1 MTIGAAQG
9 GGFRAAAVAPG
20 KAAPDATAQPML
32 SVERLSVRYGP
43 VRALHDASIRV
54 APGELVAL
62 LGPNGAGK
70 TSLISGIA
78 GLVPAEGSVRFQGR
92 ELTRLPAEDRVRRG
106 LTVTPEGRHVFANLT
121 VAENLRLGAAI
132 RRDRAAAAADLE
144 KYLGL
149 FPILKERYAQP
160 AGTLSGGEQQMLAI
174 ARSMMS
180 RPSLLMLDEPS
191 LGLAPRIVERIFD
204 YIRLLKAE
212 GVTLLVVE
220 QNVMQALKHA
230 DRAYVISTGVIRH
243 EGPAEELR
251 ADPRLIDLYLG
262 G

>member
-1 MTIGAAQG
+1 MSGGAA
-9 GGFRAAAVAPG
+9 AST
-20 KAAPDATAQPML
+20 AAPRPKEIRASML
-32 SVERLSVRYGP
+32 SVDRLSVRYGA
-43 VRALHDASIRV
+43 VRALQDASIHVGR
-54 APGELVAL
+54 GELVAL

-78 GLVPAEGSVRFQGR
+78 GLVASAGGIRFDDQDI
-92 ELTRLPAEDRVRRG
+92 TALPTEDRVRRG
-106 LTVTPEGRHVFANLT
+106 LSMTPEGRHVFANLT

-132 RRDRAAAAADLE
+132 RTDRAGVAEDFD
-144 KYLGL
+144 KYLTL
-149 FPILKERYAQP
+149 FPILRDRLHQL

-180 RPSLLMLDEPS
+180 RPKLLMLDEPS
-191 LGLAPRIVERIFD
+191 LGLAPRIVAQMFE
-204 YIRLLKAE
+204 YIQLLKAV

-230 DRAYVISTGVIRH
+230 DRAYIISAGAIRH
-243 EGPAEELR
+243 EGSGEEMR
-251 ADPRLIDLYLG
+251 ADRRLIDYYLG

>member
-1 MTIGAAQG
+1 
-9 GGFRAAAVAPG
+9 
-20 KAAPDATAQPML
+20 ML
-32 SVERLSVRYGP
+32 SVDRLSVHYGAI
-43 VRALHDASIRV
+43 RALHAASLRIER
-54 APGELVAL
+54 GEFIAL

-78 GLVPAEGSVRFQGR
+78 GLVRAQGEIRFR
-92 ELTRLPAEDRVRRG
+92 DKDITSLPTEDRIRLG
-106 LTVTPEGRHVFANLT
+106 LSLTPEGRHVFANLT

-132 RRDRAAAAADLE
+132 RRDRDGVAQDLE
-144 KYLGL
+144 KYLTL
-149 FPILKERYAQP
+149 FPILRERNHQL

-191 LGLAPRIVERIFD
+191 LGLAPRIVAQMFD
-204 YIRLLKAE
+204 YIRLLKEE

-230 DRAYVISTGVIRH
+230 DRAYVISSGVIRH
-243 EGPAEELR
+243 EGRAEELR
-251 ADPRLIDLYLG
+251 TDRRLIDMYLG
-262 G
+262 S

>member
-1 MTIGAAQG
+1 
-9 GGFRAAAVAPG
+9 
-20 KAAPDATAQPML
+20 ML
-32 SVERLSVRYGP
+32 SVDRFSVRYGA
-43 VRALHDASIRV
+43 VRALQDASIHVGR
-54 APGELVAL
+54 GELVAL

-78 GLVPAEGSVRFQGR
+78 GLVASAGSIKFNDQDI
-92 ELTRLPAEDRVRRG
+92 TSLPTEDRVRRG
-106 LTVTPEGRHVFANLT
+106 LSMTPEGRHVFANLT

-132 RRDRAAAAADLE
+132 RSDRGGVAEDFE
-144 KYLGL
+144 KYLAL
-149 FPILKERYAQP
+149 FPILRDRLHQL

-180 RPSLLMLDEPS
+180 RPKLLMLDEPS
-191 LGLAPRIVERIFD
+191 LGLAPRIVAQMFE
-204 YIRLLKAE
+204 YIQLLKAV

-230 DRAYVISTGVIRH
+230 DRAYIISAGAIRH
-243 EGPAEELR
+243 EGSGEEMR
-251 ADPRLIDLYLG
+251 ADRRLIDYYLG

>member
-1 MTIGAAQG
+1 
-9 GGFRAAAVAPG
+9 
-20 KAAPDATAQPML
+20 ML
-32 SVERLSVRYGP
+32 SVDRLSVHYGAI
-43 VRALHDASIRV
+43 RALHAASIRIER
-54 APGELVAL
+54 GEFVAL

-78 GLVPAEGSVRFQGR
+78 GLVRAQGEIRFRDKDITG
-92 ELTRLPAEDRVRRG
+92 LPTEDRIRLG
-106 LTVTPEGRHVFANLT
+106 LSLTPEGRHVFANLT

-132 RRDRAAAAADLE
+132 RRDRDGVAQDLE
-144 KYLGL
+144 KYLKL
-149 FPILKERYAQP
+149 FPILRERNHQL

-191 LGLAPRIVERIFD
+191 LGLAPRIIAQMFD
-204 YIRLLKAE
+204 YIRLLKEE

-230 DRAYVISTGVIRH
+230 DRAYVISSGVIRH
-243 EGPAEELR
+243 EGKAEELR
-251 ADPRLIDLYLG
+251 SDRRLIDMYLG
-262 G
+262 S

>member
-1 MTIGAAQG
+1 
-9 GGFRAAAVAPG
+9 
-20 KAAPDATAQPML
+20 ML
-32 SVERLSVRYGP
+32 SVKRLSVHYGP
-43 VRALHDASIRV
+43 IQALREASITV
-54 APGELVAL
+54 ARGELVAL

-78 GLVPAEGSVRFQGR
+78 GLVRAAGQVEFEGK
-92 ELTRLPAEDRVRRG
+92 EIHRLPTEDRVRRG
-106 LTVTPEGRHVFANLT
+106 LSVTPEGRHVFANLT
-121 VAENLRLGAAI
+121 VAENLRLGAAT
-132 RRDRAAAAADLE
+132 RRDPDGVGRDIE

-149 FPILKERYAQP
+149 FPILRERSRQL

-191 LGLAPRIVERIFD
+191 LGLAPRIVAQMFD
-204 YIRLLKAE
+204 YISRLKQE

-230 DRAYVISTGVIRH
+230 DRAYVISSGVIRH
-243 EGPAEELR
+243 EGKAEELR
-251 ADPRLIDLYLG
+251 SDPKLIESYLG
-262 G
+262 S

>member
-1 MTIGAAQG
+1 
-9 GGFRAAAVAPG
+9 
-20 KAAPDATAQPML
+20 ML
-32 SVERLSVRYGP
+32 SVEGLSVRYGAI
-43 VRALHDASIRV
+43 RALDRASIRV
-54 APGELVAL
+54 ERGELVAL

-70 TSLISGIA
+70 TSLIAGIA
-78 GLVPAEGSVRFQGR
+78 GLVAAEGSIRFKDR
-92 ELTRLPAEDRVRRG
+92 DMTRLATEDRVRQG
-106 LTVTPEGRHVFANLT
+106 LAMTPEGRHVFANLT

-132 RRDRAAAAADLE
+132 RRDPDGVAADLDR
-144 KYLGL
+144 YLGL
-149 FPILKERYAQP
+149 FPILRERQNQP

-191 LGLAPRIVERIFD
+191 LGLAPRIVAQVFD
-204 YIRLLKAE
+204 TIARLKDE

-230 DRAYVISTGVIRH
+230 DRAYVISAGAIRH
-243 EGPAEELR
+243 EGR
-251 ADPRLIDLYLG
+251 AKEMRSDRRLIDLYLG

>member
-1 MTIGAAQG
+1 
-9 GGFRAAAVAPG
+9 
-20 KAAPDATAQPML
+20 ML
-32 SVERLSVRYGP
+32 SVKRLSVHYGP
-43 VRALHDASIRV
+43 IQALREASITVTR
-54 APGELVAL
+54 GELVAL

-78 GLVPAEGSVRFQGR
+78 GLVRASGQVVFEGK
-92 ELTRLPAEDRVRRG
+92 EIHRLPTEDRVRRG
-106 LTVTPEGRHVFANLT
+106 LSVTPEGRHVFANLT
-121 VAENLRLGAAI
+121 VAENLRLGAAT
-132 RRDRAAAAADLE
+132 RRDPDGVGRDIE

-149 FPILKERYAQP
+149 FPILRERSRQL

-191 LGLAPRIVERIFD
+191 LGLAPRIVAQMFD
-204 YIRLLKAE
+204 YISRLKQE

-230 DRAYVISTGVIRH
+230 DRAYVISSGVIRH
-243 EGPAEELR
+243 EGIAEELR
-251 ADPRLIDLYLG
+251 SDPKLIESYLG
-262 G
+262 S

>member
-1 MTIGAAQG
+1 
-9 GGFRAAAVAPG
+9 
-20 KAAPDATAQPML
+20 ML
-32 SVERLSVRYGP
+32 SVDRLSVRYGA
-43 VRALHDASIRV
+43 VRALQDASIHVGR
-54 APGELVAL
+54 GELVAL

-78 GLVPAEGSVRFQGR
+78 GLVASAGSIKFNDQDI
-92 ELTRLPAEDRVRRG
+92 TSLPTEDRVRRG
-106 LTVTPEGRHVFANLT
+106 LSMTPEGRHVFANLT

-132 RRDRAAAAADLE
+132 RSDRGGVAEDFE
-144 KYLGL
+144 KYLAL
-149 FPILKERYAQP
+149 FPILRDRLHQL

-180 RPSLLMLDEPS
+180 RPKLLMLDEPS
-191 LGLAPRIVERIFD
+191 LGLAPRIVAQMFE
-204 YIRLLKAE
+204 YIQLLKAV

-230 DRAYVISTGVIRH
+230 DRAYIISAGAIRH
-243 EGPAEELR
+243 EGSGEEMR
-251 ADPRLIDLYLG
+251 ADRRLIDYYLG

>member
-1 MTIGAAQG
+1 
-9 GGFRAAAVAPG
+9 
-20 KAAPDATAQPML
+20 ML
-32 SVERLSVRYGP
+32 SVNRLSVHYGP
-43 VRALHDASIRV
+43 IRALDAASIRIGR
-54 APGELVAL
+54 GEFVAL

-78 GLVPAEGSVRFQGR
+78 GLVRAQGR
-92 ELTRLPAEDRVRRG
+92 VLFEDREIGALPTEDRVRRG
-106 LTVTPEGRHVFANLT
+106 LTMTPEGRHVFANLT

-132 RRDRAAAAADLE
+132 RRDREGVAQDIE

-149 FPILKERYAQP
+149 FPILRERNHQL

-180 RPSLLMLDEPS
+180 RPRLLMLDEPS
-191 LGLAPRIVERIFD
+191 LGLAPRIVAQMFD
-204 YIRLLKAE
+204 YISLLKEA

-230 DRAYVISTGVIRH
+230 DRAYVISSGIIRH
-243 EGPAEELR
+243 EGKAEELR
-251 ADPRLIDLYLG
+251 SDRRLIDMYLG
-262 G
+262 N

>member
-1 MTIGAAQG
+1 
-9 GGFRAAAVAPG
+9 
-20 KAAPDATAQPML
+20 ML
-32 SVERLSVRYGP
+32 SVNRLSVHYGAI
-43 VRALHDASIRV
+43 RALDAASIRIER
-54 APGELVAL
+54 GEFVAL

-78 GLVPAEGSVRFQGR
+78 GLVRAEGQIRFQDR
-92 ELTRLPAEDRVRRG
+92 EISALPTEDRVRRG
-106 LTVTPEGRHVFANLT
+106 LSMTPEGRHVFANLT
-121 VAENLRLGAAI
+121 VAENLRLGAAV
-132 RRDRAAAAADLE
+132 RRDRDGVAQDLE

-149 FPILKERYAQP
+149 FPILRERNRQL

-191 LGLAPRIVERIFD
+191 LGLAPRIVAQMFD
-204 YIRLLKAE
+204 YISLLKAE

-230 DRAYVISTGVIRH
+230 DRAYVISSGVIRH
-243 EGPAEELR
+243 EGKADELR
-251 ADPRLIDLYLG
+251 SDRRLIDMYLG
-262 G
+262 S

>member
-1 MTIGAAQG
+1 
-9 GGFRAAAVAPG
+9 
-20 KAAPDATAQPML
+20 ML
-32 SVERLSVRYGP
+32 SVDRLSVRYGA
-43 VRALHDASIRV
+43 VRALQDASIHVGR
-54 APGELVAL
+54 GELVAL

-78 GLVPAEGSVRFQGR
+78 GLVASAGAIRFNDR
-92 ELTRLPAEDRVRRG
+92 DVTSLPTEERVRLG
-106 LTVTPEGRHVFANLT
+106 LSMTPEGRHVFANLT

-132 RRDRAAAAADLE
+132 RTDRAGVAEDFD
-144 KYLGL
+144 KYLTL
-149 FPILKERYAQP
+149 FPILRDRLHQL

-180 RPSLLMLDEPS
+180 RPKLLMLDEPS
-191 LGLAPRIVERIFD
+191 LGLAPRIVAQMFD
-204 YIRLLKAE
+204 YIQLLKAV

-230 DRAYVISTGVIRH
+230 DRAYIISAGAIRH
-243 EGPAEELR
+243 EGSGDEMR
-251 ADPRLIDLYLG
+251 ADRRLIDYYLG

>member
-1 MTIGAAQG
+1 
-9 GGFRAAAVAPG
+9 
-20 KAAPDATAQPML
+20 ML
-32 SVERLSVRYGP
+32 SVDRLSVRYGAI
-43 VRALHDASIRV
+43 RALHSASIRV
-54 APGELVAL
+54 ARGELVAL

-78 GLVPAEGSVRFQGR
+78 GLVSTEGSIRFKD
-92 ELTRLPAEDRVRRG
+92 EEIIHIPTEDRIRRG
-106 LTVTPEGRHVFANLT
+106 LSMTPEGRHVFANLT
-121 VAENLRLGAAI
+121 VADNLRLGAAI
-132 RRDRAAAAADLE
+132 RKDADDVAADLE

-149 FPILKERYAQP
+149 FPILRARHRQP

-174 ARSMMS
+174 VRSMMS

-191 LGLAPRIVERIFD
+191 LGLAPKIVAQVFD
-204 YIRLLKAE
+204 YISLLKQE

-230 DRAYVISTGVIRH
+230 DRAYVISAGTIRH
-243 EGPAEELR
+243 EGSAEELR
-251 ADPRLIDLYLG
+251 SDRRLVDLYLG

>member
-1 MTIGAAQG
+1 
-9 GGFRAAAVAPG
+9 
-20 KAAPDATAQPML
+20 ML
-32 SVERLSVRYGP
+32 LVDRLSVRYGA
-43 VRALHDASIRV
+43 VRALQDASIRV
-54 APGELVAL
+54 ARGELVAL

-78 GLVPAEGSVRFQGR
+78 GLVASAGGIRFNDR
-92 ELTRLPAEDRVRRG
+92 EIAALPTEERIRLG
-106 LTVTPEGRHVFANLT
+106 LSMTPEGRHVFANLT

-132 RRDRAAAAADLE
+132 RRDRDGVAADLD
-144 KYLGL
+144 KYLTL
-149 FPILKERYAQP
+149 FPILRDRMHQL

-180 RPSLLMLDEPS
+180 RPKLLMLDEPS
-191 LGLAPRIVERIFD
+191 LGLAPKIVGQIFE
-204 YIRLLKAE
+204 YIQLLKAV

-230 DRAYVISTGVIRH
+230 DRAYIISAGAIRH
-243 EGPAEELR
+243 EGTGAEMR
-251 ADPRLIDLYLG
+251 ADRRLIDYYLG